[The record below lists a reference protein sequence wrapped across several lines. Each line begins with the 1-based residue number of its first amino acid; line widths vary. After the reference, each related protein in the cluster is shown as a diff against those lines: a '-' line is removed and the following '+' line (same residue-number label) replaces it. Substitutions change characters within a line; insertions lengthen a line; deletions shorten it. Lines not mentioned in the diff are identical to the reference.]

1 MLSYKVLLVTG
12 GYRGS
17 YWYRESTTE
26 ILDSLTARSWRTVSA
41 KLPGQGLART
51 TGATFNNNVYMLG
64 TVMMI
69 CIITYCKYL
78 SLKSFTGGMKGVK
91 GTASTTAILMYSPV
105 EDTWTEVANMT
116 TPRGGHAV
124 SVVDAN
130 DMEPFC
136 I

>member
-12 GYRGS
+12 GYRGN
-17 YWYRESTTE
+17 YWNRESTTE

-41 KLPGQGLART
+41 KLPGKGLART

-64 TVMMI
+64 IVMMMI
-69 CIITYCKYL
+69 LHNETKL
-78 SLKSFTGGMKGVK
+78 TLKQFTGGMIGTKGI
-91 GTASTTAILMYSPV
+91 APSTTILMYSPAQ
-105 EDTWTEVANMT
+105 DTWTEVLNMT
-116 TPRGGHAV
+116 TPRWGHAV

-130 DMEPFC
+130 DMEPYC